1 MSNNTQSKLTQRQAL
16 NLFDAL
22 KSAGIITG
30 DEFDSDNLRRDLSG
44 KLPHWIAMFNII
56 REHKAAYI
64 NALPAEFFEHS
75 KKYKDFAELAK
86 NIYEVSLKN
95 GGSTTYINTG
105 IPVVSGN
112 IAAELS
118 APVLKVKTLT
128 PAVIENYIRTVYDTW
143 FKGLNAK
150 RYFLGLWYYK
160 EEREWHINISK
171 DIGSEDEA
179 LEYCWRNGLRAF
191 YSLSYCGWNYYGK
204 TVYVDDL

>member
-1 MSNNTQSKLTQRQAL
+1 MSNNTQAKLMQRQAL

-22 KSAGIITG
+22 KEAGIIKG
-30 DEFDSDNLRRDLSG
+30 DEFDSDGLRRDLSG
-44 KLPHWIAMFNII
+44 KCPHWIAMFNII

-64 NALPAEFFEHS
+64 NALLEVFFDKA
-75 KKYKDFAELAK
+75 KKYKDFTELAK
-86 NIYEVSLKN
+86 NIYEVSVKN

-105 IPVVSGN
+105 IPVVNGN

-128 PAVIENYIRTVYDTW
+128 PAFIENYIRKVYDIW
-143 FKGLNAK
+143 FKGLKAN

-171 DIGSEDEA
+171 DIGSEDDA
-179 LEYCWRNGLRAF
+179 LEYCRLNGLRAF
-191 YSLSYCGWNYYGK
+191 YALNYCGYYYGK

>member
-1 MSNNTQSKLTQRQAL
+1 MSNNTQTKLTQRQAL

-22 KSAGIITG
+22 KEAKIING
-30 DEFDSDNLRRDLSG
+30 DEYFTDGVRRKLSG
-44 KLPHWIAMFNII
+44 KLPHWIAMFNIL
-56 REHKAAYI
+56 REGKAAYI
-64 NALPAEFFEHS
+64 NALPAEFFYKA

-86 NIYEVSLKN
+86 NIYEVSVKN

-128 PAVIENYIRTVYDTW
+128 PAVIENYIRTVYNDW
-143 FKGLNAK
+143 FKGLNAN

-171 DIGSEDEA
+171 DIGSEDDA
-179 LEYCWRNGLRAF
+179 LEYCRLNGLRAF
-191 YSLSYCGWNYYGK
+191 YELNYCGYYYGK

>member
-16 NLFDAL
+16 NLFNAL
-22 KSAGIITG
+22 QSANIIKG
-30 DEFDSDNLRRDLSG
+30 DEYTVNAEKLSG

-64 NALPAEFFEHS
+64 NALPEEFFDKV
-75 KKYKDFAELAK
+75 KKYKDFAELAQ
-86 NIYEVSLKN
+86 NIYAVSVKN

-105 IPVVSGN
+105 ISVVSGN
-112 IAAELS
+112 IAEELS
-118 APVLKVKTLT
+118 APVLKVKPLT
-128 PAVIENYIRTVYDTW
+128 PAVIEDYIRTVYDTW

-179 LEYCWRNGLRAF
+179 LEYCRRNGLRAF
-191 YSLSYCGWNYYGK
+191 YSLSYHNWGYEGK
-204 TVYVDDL
+204 AVYVDDL